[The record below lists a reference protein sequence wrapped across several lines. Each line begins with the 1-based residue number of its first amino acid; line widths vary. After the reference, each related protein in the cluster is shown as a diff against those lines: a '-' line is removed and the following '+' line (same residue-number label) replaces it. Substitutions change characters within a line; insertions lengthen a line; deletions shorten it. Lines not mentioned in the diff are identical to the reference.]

1 MLDGEP
7 FRHVGKSFLCSTYMQ
22 NPIVLIMT
30 QATTQKESQSTAVGN
45 DSHSLTREIFSI
57 IDILRFSLWWSIALW
72 AITGIAAILYGTG
85 VFNGMSYPAYVFW
98 GAVFVIWI
106 LGPLSMMRMRR
117 ADRIL
122 KKWEGKYLAY
132 SHIMSFE
139 LSPRE
144 NQDLAHDLVRILSEI
159 RPIKPGMEMLE
170 DSPYDVEYSAKIE
183 GKRGSYQ
190 FDALLFAPLDVIGFV
205 RVFGD
210 QSRKTG
216 IEDIKTLAEQ
226 VDDVIKKQKKDILE
240 VVAVSR
246 AGFTEEA
253 VKYASSSENWIG
265 SKPNLEAVNLIHA
278 TPDGYAITWMQY
290 PRSAQVK
297 DD

>member
-1 MLDGEP
+1 
-7 FRHVGKSFLCSTYMQ
+7 MQ
-22 NPIVLIMT
+22 KLIVSIMT
-30 QATTQKESQSTAVGN
+30 QATTQQESPSTTVGN
-45 DSHSLTREIFSI
+45 DSYSLAREIFSI
-57 IDILRFSLWWSIALW
+57 IDTLRFSLWWSIALW
-72 AITGIAAILYGTG
+72 LITGIAAILYGAG
-85 VFNGMSYPAYVFW
+85 VFEGMGYPAYAFW
-98 GAVFVIWI
+98 GAVLIIWI
-106 LGPLSMMRMRR
+106 LGPVSMKRMKR

-144 NQDLAHDLVRILSEI
+144 NQDLAHDVVRILSEI

-170 DSPYDVEYSAKIE
+170 GSPYDVEYSAEIE

-190 FDALLFAPLDVIGFV
+190 FDALMFAPLDMVGFV
-205 RVFGD
+205 RIFGD

-216 IEDIKTLAEQ
+216 IEDIKTLAQQ
-226 VDDVIKKQKKDILE
+226 VEDVIDKQNMDILE

-253 VKYASSSENWIG
+253 VKYASSNENRIG
-265 SKPNLEAVNLIHA
+265 SKLNMESVNLIHA
-278 TPDGYAITWMQY
+278 TPEGYSITWMQY
-290 PRSAQVK
+290 PRSSVQVE

>member
-1 MLDGEP
+1 
-7 FRHVGKSFLCSTYMQ
+7 
-22 NPIVLIMT
+22 
-30 QATTQKESQSTAVGN
+30 VGN

-159 RPIKPGMEMLE
+159 RPIKPGMEMLQ

>member
-1 MLDGEP
+1 
-7 FRHVGKSFLCSTYMQ
+7 
-22 NPIVLIMT
+22 MT
-30 QATTQKESQSTAVGN
+30 QATTQEESRSSTVGA
-45 DSHSLTREIFSI
+45 DSYSLAREIFSI
-57 IDILRFSLWWSIALW
+57 IDVLRFSLWWGIALW
-72 AITGIAAILYGTG
+72 VITGMAAILYTSG
-85 VFNGMSYPAYVFW
+85 VFNDESYLALVFW
-98 GAVFVIWI
+98 VAGFVIWI
-106 LGPLSMMRMRR
+106 LGPLFMRQMKR

-139 LSPRE
+139 LSPME
-144 NQDLAHDLVRILSEI
+144 NQDLAHDVVRILSEI

-170 DSPYDVEYSAKIE
+170 DSPYDVEYSSKIE

-190 FDALLFAPLDVIGFV
+190 FDALLFAPLDVVGFV

-216 IEDIKTLAEQ
+216 IEDVKTLAEQ
-226 VDDVIKKQKKDILE
+226 VDDVIKKQKKNILE

-278 TPDGYAITWMQY
+278 TPDGYSITWMQY
-290 PRSAQVK
+290 PRSSVSVE

>member
-1 MLDGEP
+1 
-7 FRHVGKSFLCSTYMQ
+7 MQ
-22 NPIVLIMT
+22 KPIASIMT
-30 QATTQKESQSTAVGN
+30 QATTQKESRSKTVGT
-45 DSHSLTREIFSI
+45 DSYSLTREIFSI
-57 IDILRFSLWWSIALW
+57 IDTLRFSLWWSIALW
-72 AITGIAAILYGTG
+72 VITGIAAIAYTTG
-85 VFNGMSYPAYVFW
+85 VFNNDSYLAVVFW
-98 GAVFVIWI
+98 VAVFVIWI
-106 LGPLSMMRMRR
+106 LGPFSMMRMRR

-139 LSPRE
+139 LSPME
-144 NQDLAHDLVRILSEI
+144 DQDLTHDVVRIVSEI
-159 RPIKPGMEMLE
+159 RPIKPGSEMFE
-170 DSPYDVEYSAKIE
+170 GSPYDVEYSAKIE
-183 GKRGSYQ
+183 GKKGSYQ
-190 FDALLFAPLDVIGFV
+190 FDALLFAPTDAIGFI

-216 IEDIKTLAEQ
+216 IEEVRTLAEQ
-226 VDDVIKKQKKDILE
+226 VDDVIKKQKNDILE

-265 SKPNLEAVNLIHA
+265 PKPNPEAVNLIHA
-278 TPDGYAITWMQY
+278 TPEGYSITWMQY
-290 PRSAQVK
+290 PRSSVQVE